1 MSIIFYSLL
10 TINYLLNNHLK
21 KLKIIFVYD
30 CIYPNSLGGVEQRNY
45 QLGKF
50 LAEKGHNITFTGW
63 TTEKNHPLLNNVEII
78 PLPWAK
84 KLYNSQ
90 GQRTALTSL
99 KFSIALLTL
108 PLHKFDIILTD
119 NIPYIHL
126 FILRLW
132 TKILKKKLIITW
144 HEYWGKYW
152 SIYLKKSSW
161 FIYYFIEILSAQLGK
176 KVISVSEFTAQKLI
190 KSRLKSDSIEI
201 VYNGINLNYISSL
214 NCDFARDNDKPPLI
228 YAGRLM
234 KEKRVDLLLKAVA
247 IFLEKNN
254 YSGIILQI
262 IGDGIVRQELE
273 NLAHKLGILDKVKF
287 TGKLDT
293 IEQVWQEISQAK
305 IAIQP
310 SLREGFGIFPL
321 EAIALGTPVIYCR
334 SKESAVSEI
343 VRDGVEGIAV
353 DADINELSGTIEY
366 LLYNESE
373 LKRLSDNGKLRAKS
387 FDWETIA
394 DKLEQI
400 CFDFLDK

>member
-1 MSIIFYSLL
+1 M
-10 TINYLLNNHLK
+10 NNNRK
-21 KLKIIFVYD
+21 ELKIIFIYD
-30 CIYPNSLGGVEQRNY
+30 CVYPESLGGIEQRNY

-50 LAEKGHNITFTGW
+50 LGEKGHKITFTGW
-63 TTEKNHPLLNNVEII
+63 TTQKNHPRLNDVEII
-78 PLPWAK
+78 PLPWAE
-84 KLYNSQ
+84 KLYNNE
-90 GQRTALTSL
+90 GQRTGLTSL
-99 KFSIALLTL
+99 KFSLAILTL
-108 PLHKFDIILTD
+108 PLHKFDVILTD

-126 FILRLW
+126 FFLTIW
-132 TKILKKKLIITW
+132 AKIIRKKVIITW

-152 SIYLKKSSW
+152 SIYIKNWSW
-161 FIYYFIEILSAQLGK
+161 FIFYFIEFLSAQLGQ
-176 KVISVSEFTAQKLI
+176 KVISVSEFTAQKLK
-190 KSRLKSDSIEI
+190 KSRLKSDTIEI

-214 NCDFARDNDKPPLI
+214 NFAKNSNKPPLI

-247 IFLEKNN
+247 LFVEDNN
-254 YSGIILQI
+254 YSGVILQI

-343 VRDGVEGIAV
+343 VRDGIEGIAV
-353 DADINELSGTIEY
+353 DGEINELRNAIEN

-387 FDWETIA
+387 FDWEKIA
-394 DKLEQI
+394 HKLEQI
-400 CFDFLDK
+400 CFDFLEK